1 MYEHFFKRIIDI
13 ILSITAFILLAPLL
27 LPVALC
33 LLITGEHHIIYLQ
46 ERIGYKNCRFKIWK
60 FATMLKNSPNLGTG
74 SLTVRSDPR
83 ILPIGKFLRK
93 TKINELPQI
102 VNVFIGSMS
111 IVGPRPQME
120 IDFLKFSKEVQKNI
134 YDSKPGITGVGS
146 IIFRDEEKWISRCS
160 GDKHEFYTKNIAP
173 YKGQLELWYQSNMSF
188 TTDVKIIF
196 LTLWVILFSESAL
209 IFKLLDNLPE
219 KPEHLD

>member
-83 ILPIGKFLRK
+83 ILPIGKF
-93 TKINELPQI
+93 
-102 VNVFIGSMS
+102 
-111 IVGPRPQME
+111 
-120 IDFLKFSKEVQKNI
+120 
-134 YDSKPGITGVGS
+134 
-146 IIFRDEEKWISRCS
+146 
-160 GDKHEFYTKNIAP
+160 
-173 YKGQLELWYQSNMSF
+173 
-188 TTDVKIIF
+188 
-196 LTLWVILFSESAL
+196 
-209 IFKLLDNLPE
+209 
-219 KPEHLD
+219 